1 MTMMF
6 QQIYKYFFF
15 KSNAIKYVC
24 DVDQNM
30 HFNQTK
36 MDLFLQLPTSEVC
49 VVFLCVFLMCSLKIV
64 RENLLKTLYHM
75 QNKVL

>member
-6 QQIYKYFFF
+6 QQIYKYFF

-30 HFNQTK
+30 HYNQT
-36 MDLFLQLPTSEVC
+36 EIC

-64 RENLLKTLYHM
+64 RENL
-75 QNKVL
+75 

>member
-49 VVFLCVFLMCSLKIV
+49 VVFLCVFFSSRNCFPDV
-64 RENLLKTLYHM
+64 FT
-75 QNKVL
+75 

>member
-6 QQIYKYFFF
+6 QQIHKYFFF

-30 HFNQTK
+30 HFNLDQDGSVLNAITYFRG
-36 MDLFLQLPTSEVC
+36 LCRIFVC
-49 VVFLCVFLMCSLKIV
+49 FPDVF
-64 RENLLKTLYHM
+64 T
-75 QNKVL
+75 

>member
-6 QQIYKYFFF
+6 QQIHKYFFF

-30 HFNQTK
+30 HYNQTE
-36 MDLFLQLPTSEVC
+36 MDLF
-49 VVFLCVFLMCSLKIV
+49 
-64 RENLLKTLYHM
+64 
-75 QNKVL
+75 

>member
-30 HFNQTK
+30 HFNQILIGSVLNAITYFRG
-36 MDLFLQLPTSEVC
+36 LCRIFVGFFLLKT
-49 VVFLCVFLMCSLKIV
+49 VFLMCSLKIV
-64 RENLLKTLYHM
+64 RENL
-75 QNKVL
+75 

>member
-15 KSNAIKYVC
+15 KSNAIKYVG

-36 MDLFLQLPTSEVC
+36 MDLF
-49 VVFLCVFLMCSLKIV
+49 
-64 RENLLKTLYHM
+64 
-75 QNKVL
+75 